1 LSLPDLVFL
10 VYHDKKIPMS
20 KSIFFTGQ
28 PIFNQVLSFLPRQL
42 VCKVASEQK
51 ADYYCKRF
59 TTYEHL
65 VTLLYSVF
73 NQCNSLREVSTGLLA
88 WEQRISHLG
97 MKHHPRRSTIS
108 DANSRR
114 DPAVFEAIYMKL
126 LQRYGDFL
134 SDSRTRSRK
143 KPLYIFDST
152 TITLFK
158 ETLKGVGLPDM
169 NGRRKGGIKVHT
181 LIRSDQDVPCMVRY
195 SAAASNDTQF
205 LSNVNLAKGSVI
217 VFDRG
222 YPNYSSYQRFT
233 QAGVTWVTR
242 LRNRMVYEVV
252 KTNEVDPLY
261 KAQGVSSD
269 TEIILGHNHKAKAL
283 KVRARL
289 IRYQDP
295 QTGKLF
301 EFITNNMRLSPL
313 SVANYYKKR
322 WQIELLFK
330 RIKQNFPLKYFLGD
344 SENAIKI
351 QIWAVLIADLLLKI
365 IKKGI
370 KGSMSYSNLSSMVRL
385 HLMTYISLKT
395 FLRSPEKELLKRCK
409 LLTTADLTPSLFAT

>member
-1 LSLPDLVFL
+1 
-10 VYHDKKIPMS
+10 MS

-42 VCKVASEQK
+42 VCKVAAEQK

-65 VTLLYSVF
+65 VTLLYSAF
-73 NQCNSLREVSTGLLA
+73 NQCNSSREVSTGLLA
-88 WEQRISHLG
+88 WEQRIGHLG

-126 LQRYGDFL
+126 LQRYGNFL
-134 SDSRTRSRK
+134 SDSRIRSK
-143 KPLYIFDST
+143 KKRLYIFDST

-169 NGRRKGGIKVHT
+169 NGKRKGGIKVHT
-181 LIRSDQDVPCMVRY
+181 LIRSDQDVPCMIRY

-205 LSNVNLAKGSVI
+205 LSNVHLAKGSVI

-233 QAGVTWVTR
+233 QEGVTWVTR
-242 LRNRMVYEVV
+242 LRNNLVYEVV
-252 KTNEVDPLY
+252 KTNPVDPLH
-261 KAQGVSSD
+261 KAEGVSSD
-269 TEIILGHNHKAKAL
+269 TEIILGHNNKIKAL

-289 IRYQDP
+289 IRYKDG
-295 QTGKLF
+295 QTGKVF

-344 SENAIKI
+344 SEKAIKI

-365 IKKGI
+365 IKKGT
-370 KGSMSYSNLSSMVRL
+370 KCRMSYSNLSSMVRL

-395 FLRSPEKELLKRCK
+395 FLLSPEKELLKRCK
-409 LLTTADLTPSLFAT
+409 LVKTADHTPSLFAT

>member
-1 LSLPDLVFL
+1 MN
-10 VYHDKKIPMS
+10 KGT
-20 KSIFFTGQ
+20 FFTGQ
-28 PIFNQVLSFLPRQL
+28 PIFCQVLSFLPKQVILRI
-42 VCKVASEQK
+42 AHEHK

-88 WEQRISHLG
+88 WEQRIGHLG

-108 DANSRR
+108 DANTRR
-114 DPAVFEAIYMKL
+114 KAEVFESIYMEL
-126 LQRYGDFL
+126 LQRYGHFL
-134 SDSRTRSRK
+134 SDSRSGEHPK
-143 KPLYIFDST
+143 HLYIFDAT

-158 ETLKGVGLPDM
+158 ETLQGVGLPDL

-181 LIRSDQDVPCMVRY
+181 LLRSDQDVPCMIRY
-195 SAAASNDTQF
+195 SAATANDTRF
-205 LSNVNLAKGSVI
+205 LREVHLPKGSVI

-222 YPNYSSYQRFT
+222 YPNFSSYLRFSNE
-233 QAGVTWVTR
+233 GVTWVTR
-242 LRNRMVYEVV
+242 LRSAMVYEVV
-252 KTNEVDPLY
+252 KENPLDEHH
-261 KAQGVSSD
+261 KAEGVLSD
-269 TEIILGHNHKAKAL
+269 TRIVLGHNNKKTAL
-283 KVRARL
+283 KVPARL
-289 IRYQDP
+289 VRFIDP
-295 QTGKLF
+295 KTGKLF

-365 IKKGI
+365 IKKGT
-370 KGSMSYSNLSSMVRL
+370 KCRMSFSNLACMVRL
-385 HLMTYISLKT
+385 HLMTYMHLKT
-395 FLRSPEKELLKRCK
+395 FLLSPEKELLKRCR
-409 LLTTADLTPSLFAT
+409 LIIPQTYTPSLFSP

>member
-1 LSLPDLVFL
+1 
-10 VYHDKKIPMS
+10 MS

-42 VCKVASEQK
+42 VCKIASEQK

-65 VTLLYSVF
+65 ITLLYSAF

-88 WEQRISHLG
+88 WEQRIGHLG
-97 MKHHPRRSTIS
+97 MMHHPRRSTIS

-114 DPAVFEAIYMKL
+114 KPEVFEAIYMKL
-126 LQRYGDFL
+126 LERYSDFL
-134 SDSRTRSRK
+134 PDSRTRSRK
-143 KPLYIFDST
+143 KSLYIFDST

-158 ETLKGVGLPDM
+158 ETLKGAGLPDI

-195 SAAASNDTQF
+195 SAAASNDGAF
-205 LSNVNLAKGSVI
+205 LSHVHLAKGSVI

-222 YPNYSSYQRFT
+222 YPNYSSYNRFT

-242 LRNRMVYEVV
+242 LRSNMVYEVV
-252 KTNEVDPLY
+252 KTNEVDAVHQ
-261 KAQGVSSD
+261 AQGVSSD
-269 TEIILGHNHKAKAL
+269 TEIIIGYNRKKAI

-289 IRYQDP
+289 ICYKDA

-313 SVANYYKKR
+313 NVANYYKKR

-365 IKKGI
+365 VKNGTKCT
-370 KGSMSYSNLSSMVRL
+370 MSYSNLSSMVRL
-385 HLMTYISLKT
+385 HLMTYMSLKT

-409 LLTTADLTPSLFAT
+409 LIKPDNHTPSLFAT

>member
-1 LSLPDLVFL
+1 
-10 VYHDKKIPMS
+10 MS
-20 KSIFFTGQ
+20 KGTFFTGQ

-42 VCKVASEQK
+42 VSKIAAEQK

-73 NQCNSLREVSTGLLA
+73 NQCSSLREVSTGMLA
-88 WEQRISHLG
+88 WDQRISHLG
-97 MKHHPRRSTIS
+97 MKHYPRRSTIS

-114 DPAVFEAIYMKL
+114 KAEVFEAIYMKL
-126 LQRYGDFL
+126 LQRYEHFL
-134 SDSRTRSRK
+134 SDSRTGKRR

-158 ETLKGVGLPDM
+158 ETLQGTGLPDM

-181 LIRSDQDVPCMVRY
+181 LIRSDQDVPSMIRF
-195 SAAASNDTQF
+195 SAAKSNDSQF
-205 LSNVNLAKGSVI
+205 LQQVHLAKGSVI
-217 VFDRG
+217 VFDKG
-222 YPNYSSYQRFT
+222 YPDYSSYLRFT
-233 QAGVTWVTR
+233 NDGVTWVTR

-252 KTNEVDPLY
+252 KENTVEEHH
-261 KAQGVSSD
+261 KAEGIRSD
-269 TEIILGHNHKAKAL
+269 TEIILGHSHKRTAL

-289 IRYQDP
+289 ISYKDP
-295 QTGKLF
+295 QTGRRF

-365 IKKGI
+365 IKKGT
-370 KGSMSYSNLSSMVRL
+370 KCRMSFSNLASMVRL
-385 HLMTYISLKT
+385 HLMTYMHLNSFLK
-395 FLRSPEKELLKRCK
+395 SPEKELLKRCRLNK
-409 LLTTADLTPSLFAT
+409 NQNNSPSLFPT

>member
-1 LSLPDLVFL
+1 
-10 VYHDKKIPMS
+10 MS
-20 KSIFFTGQ
+20 KGTFFTGQ

-42 VCKVASEQK
+42 VCKIASAQK

-114 DPAVFEAIYMKL
+114 NPEVFEAIYMKL
-126 LQRYGDFL
+126 LHLYGGFL
-134 SDSRTRSRK
+134 SDSRRGKSN
-143 KPLYIFDST
+143 KPLYIFDAT

-158 ETLKGVGLPDM
+158 ETLQGVGLPDM

-181 LIRSDQDVPCMVRY
+181 LIRSDQDVPCMIRY
-195 SAAASNDTQF
+195 SAAASNDSQY
-205 LSNVNLAKGSVI
+205 LGQVHLPKGSVI
-217 VFDRG
+217 VFDKG
-222 YPNYSSYQRFT
+222 YPNYNSYLRFANT
-233 QAGVTWVTR
+233 GVTWVTR
-242 LRNRMVYEVV
+242 LRNRMVYEDV
-252 KTNEVDPLY
+252 KKNPVDPVH
-261 KAQGVSSD
+261 KEEGVLSD
-269 TEIILGHNHKAKAL
+269 TEIILGHSHQKTAL
-283 KVRARL
+283 KVPARL
-289 IRYQDP
+289 IRYKDG
-295 QTGKLF
+295 QTGKVF

-344 SENAIKI
+344 SENAIKT

-365 IKKGI
+365 IKKGT
-370 KGSMSYSNLSSMVRL
+370 KCRMSYSNLASMVRL
-385 HLMTYISLKT
+385 HLMTYMNLKS
-395 FLRSPEKELLKRCK
+395 FLTSPEKELLRRCRLHK
-409 LLTTADLTPSLFAT
+409 SAYHTPSLFIT

>member
-1 LSLPDLVFL
+1 
-10 VYHDKKIPMS
+10 MS

-42 VCKVASEQK
+42 VCKVALERKS
-51 ADYYCKRF
+51 DYYCKRF

-65 VTLLYSVF
+65 VTLLYSAF

-88 WEQRISHLG
+88 WQQRISHIG
-97 MKHHPRRSTIS
+97 MKHYPRRSTIS

-126 LQRYGDFL
+126 LQRYGEFL
-134 SDSRTRSRK
+134 SDSRKGSGK
-143 KPLYIFDST
+143 KNLYIFDAT

-158 ETLKGVGLPDM
+158 ETLKGAGLPDI

-181 LIRSDQDVPCMVRY
+181 LIRSDQDVPCMICY
-195 SAAASNDTQF
+195 SAAASNDSQF
-205 LSNVNLAKGSVI
+205 LRNVQLAKGSVI
-217 VFDRG
+217 VFDKG
-222 YPNYSSYQRFT
+222 YPDYNSYQRFD
-233 QAGVTWVTR
+233 QSGVTWVTR
-242 LRNRMVYEVV
+242 LRNRMVYEVI
-252 KTNEVDPLY
+252 KTNDVDPIHQLE
-261 KAQGVSSD
+261 GVCSD
-269 TEIILGHNHKAKAL
+269 TEIILGHHHKKTAL

-289 IRYQDP
+289 IRYKDAQS
-295 QTGKLF
+295 GKVF
-301 EFITNNMRLSPL
+301 EFISNNMRLSPV

-351 QIWAVLIADLLLKI
+351 QIWSVLIADLLLKI
-365 IKKGI
+365 IKKGT
-370 KGSMSYSNLSSMVRL
+370 KCRMSYSNLSSMVRL
-385 HLMTYISLKT
+385 HLMTYMNLKT
-395 FLRSPEKELLKRCK
+395 FLLAPEKELLKRCK
-409 LLTTADLTPSLFAT
+409 LITDRNQTPSLFAT

>member
-1 LSLPDLVFL
+1 
-10 VYHDKKIPMS
+10 MS

-28 PIFNQVLSFLPRQL
+28 PIFNQVLSFVPRQL
-42 VCKVASEQK
+42 VCKVASELK

-134 SDSRTRSRK
+134 SDSRIRSKK

-181 LIRSDQDVPCMVRY
+181 LIRSDQNVPCMIRY

-205 LSNVNLAKGSVI
+205 LHDVHLAKGSVI

-233 QAGVTWVTR
+233 QEGVTWVTR
-242 LRNRMVYEVV
+242 LRNNLVYEVV
-252 KTNEVDPLY
+252 KTNPVDPVHQ
-261 KAQGVSSD
+261 AEGVSSD
-269 TEIILGHNHKAKAL
+269 TEIILGYNRKKAI

-289 IRYQDP
+289 VCYKDV
-295 QTGKLF
+295 QTGKVF

-365 IKKGI
+365 IKKGT
-370 KGSMSYSNLSSMVRL
+370 KCTMAYSNLSSMVRL
-385 HLMTYISLKT
+385 HLMTYMSLKT

-409 LLTTADLTPSLFAT
+409 LVQTTNHTPSLFAT